1 MVDYETI
8 CRMQNIKIKL
18 LEEFIL
24 EAARLNDLYG
34 WHSEPDD
41 MEKLNSLS
49 VLLDDISDRIKEISG
64 SSSVGR
70 A

>member
-1 MVDYETI
+1 VDYETLY
-8 CRMQNIKIKL
+8 RLQNIKIKL
-18 LEEFIL
+18 LEDFIL
-24 EAARLNDLYG
+24 EAARINDLYG
-34 WHSEPDD
+34 WHAEPDD

-49 VLLDDISDRIKEISG
+49 VLLTDISDRIKEISG